1 MELEVYEHSEPF
13 AINQASCLDFSLK
26 VIYSSNNHNPEA
38 ERELSS
44 RLRREQDEAFR
55 ASLEMDRARARER
68 AAAAEAE
75 ERLAREAAEARKREA
90 LLARAVVRRQR
101 RWVASLPQEPSG
113 GSDTVR
119 HSIKLPN
126 GTRAQR
132 VFPIT
137 DSLKPKQSYQEINL
151 LIYKLLAAWL
161 TINSVYIIASV
172 VVLLVQ
178 VRALKSNNR

>member
-1 MELEVYEHSEPF
+1 MPF
-13 AINQASCLDFSLK
+13 CFR
-26 VIYSSNNHNPEA
+26 A

-44 RLRREQDEAFR
+44 RLRREQDEAFQ
-55 ASLEMDRARARER
+55 ASLEVDRARARER

-75 ERLAREAAEARKREA
+75 ERLAREAAEACKREA

-101 RWVASLPQEPSG
+101 RWAASLPQEPSG

-137 DSLKPKQSYQEINL
+137 DSLK
-151 LIYKLLAAWL
+151 
-161 TINSVYIIASV
+161 VF
-172 VVLLVQ
+172 
-178 VRALKSNNR
+178 